1 MYICN
6 NCNVILSSK
15 PYNNTSCNFC
25 ANGNITE
32 IKPKNVTISEMIIN
46 YNNDTIAYH
55 FPRILHGDRRS
66 NAGIPRI
73 TRKGINEN
81 NTNQFRLGNLY
92 NNMTEFLKLSKSEI
106 DELCLTLYGKTNTSY
121 SVHPVIIKSNINDE
135 YMIVWM
141 SISSIV
147 DWHRDNNIKYEG
159 MYYKKSIWSLETIIR
174 NDTYNNLLYT
184 LQSNDMYYFNV
195 MSSNNLNY

>member
-15 PYNNTSCNFC
+15 PHAPKSCDFC

-32 IKPKNVTISEMIIN
+32 IKPKDVIISEMIIN
-46 YNNDTIAYH
+46 YNYDTIAYH
-55 FPRILHGDRRS
+55 FPKILPGDRRS
-66 NAGIPRI
+66 NAGIPRL
-73 TRKGINEN
+73 TRTWETVG
-81 NTNQFRLGNLY
+81 NQFRLGKLY

-159 MYYKKSIWSLETIIR
+159 MYYKKYIWSLETIIR

-184 LQSNDMYYFNV
+184 LQRDNTYYYNA
-195 MSSNNLNY
+195 MSSNILNY